1 MVADFAFARLTGGKF
16 GSMQGTM
23 IKIANILVVGRRM
36 GRMV

>member
-1 MVADFAFARLTGGKF
+1 MRKFAATE
-16 GSMQGTM
+16 GTM

>member
-1 MVADFAFARLTGGKF
+1 MVPNFAIVQLTIGKF
-16 GSMQGTM
+16 AAKEGAM